1 MSIAKMTIISFEKWL
16 NAENDSIF
24 KNITLPSGI
33 DKQVLVDTILLKNA
47 EFEVFYSDPY
57 YMKRV
62 TELFFNKHYHTFEK
76 WVEAENLTWN
86 PIENYDRYEDW
97 TDKGSD
103 ERTGNRKD
111 VSSAS
116 DTNITAGSGETKQ
129 NVTTYDSGTYK
140 PDNQTES
147 TSGATSSS
155 STTGN
160 NESNTTDKGESESIH
175 SGHIHGN
182 IGVTQASDMV
192 RGWRDVWSWNIY
204 EAIADMYKD
213 EFSIGVYV

>member
-1 MSIAKMTIISFEKWL
+1 MSIAKMTIIGMEQFL
-16 NAENDSIF
+16 RDQNDSIF
-24 KNITLPSGI
+24 KDIILPSGI
-33 DKQVLVDTILLKNA
+33 DKETLVDEILLKCS
-47 EFEVFYSDPY
+47 EFEVY
-57 YMKRV
+57 YASSYMMKNA
-62 TELFFNKHYHTFEK
+62 TKHFFKKHLNTFEK
-76 WVEAENLTWN
+76 WVEGEEVTWN
-86 PIENYDRYEDW
+86 PVENYDRWEDW

-116 DTNITAGSGETKQ
+116 DTSTTSGSGETKQ

-155 STTGN
+155 STNGN
-160 NESNTTDKGESESIH
+160 NESNTTDKGTNESNH

-182 IGVTQASDMV
+182 IGTTQGSDML
-192 RGWRDVWSWNIY
+192 RGWRDVWNWSIY
-204 EAIADMYKD
+204 EAIADLYKD
-213 EFSIGVYV
+213 EMTVGVYV